1 MFKRWYLSLND
12 REKIFATLGGGVT
25 LGLLLAILIWRPL
38 TSHIQQLEGVID
50 SKTLQLSEMQN
61 TAQLIAIYRQK
72 STLTEASAS
81 LQQRVTRTATALA
94 ISLTRLQSGN
104 EQALQL
110 WMDRVEFNA
119 LLTLIDQL
127 SQQGVALDTL
137 NLQPLPEIG
146 YSKARLR
153 LVER

>member
-1 MFKRWYLSLND
+1 MFKRWYSSLND
-12 REKIFATLGGGVT
+12 REKILVT
-25 LGLLLAILIWRPL
+25 LGSAVTLSLLLVLLVWRPL
-38 TSHIQQLEGVID
+38 TSHIQQREGVID
-50 SKTLQLSEMQN
+50 SKTRQLSEMQK
-61 TAQLIAIYRQK
+61 TAQLITSYRQK
-72 STLTEASAS
+72 STRTEASGS
-81 LQQRVTRTATALA
+81 LQQRVTHTATALK
-94 ISLTRLQSGN
+94 ISLTRLQSSN

-127 SQQGVALDTL
+127 SQQGVTLDTL
-137 NLQPLPEIG
+137 NLQPLPENG